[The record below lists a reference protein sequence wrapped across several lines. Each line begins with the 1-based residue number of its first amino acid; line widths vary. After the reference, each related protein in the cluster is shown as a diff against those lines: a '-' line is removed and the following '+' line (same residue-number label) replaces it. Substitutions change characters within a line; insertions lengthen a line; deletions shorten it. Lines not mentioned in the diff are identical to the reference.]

1 MGAARRSPPR
11 PVVRALV
18 GLMVVDATTWRG
30 GFVSLFCAL
39 VRAEPRVLCRHCVWS
54 RVGGRAELCF
64 SILERV
70 ARRCPHP
77 WLHIRML
84 DMICNVGS
92 SIYMVTVLVYH
103 PLTHPMTRAARPG
116 RFQPSRGGGNSI
128 GGRFPLAAGPVLAQ
142 GGVTVSRLIC

>member
-1 MGAARRSPPR
+1 MRPRGGAALFRFS
-11 PVVRALV
+11 VRL
-18 GLMVVDATTWRG
+18 
-30 GFVSLFCAL
+30 FVQ
-39 VRAEPRVLCRHCVWS
+39 S
-54 RVGGRAELCF
+54 RVCCAATVFGPGLGVGRAVF

-77 WLHIRML
+77 WLHIHML

-142 GGVTVSRLIC
+142 GGVTVSRLTC